1 MSYRCLDLDSRN
13 FVSIR
18 LEIIERKKLDGE
30 KNGTKKWYQK
40 KFEDLYNS
48 FRREFVRQIRK

>member
-1 MSYRCLDLDSRN
+1 MG
-13 FVSIR
+13 
-18 LEIIERKKLDGE
+18 K